1 MRILLCLPH
10 THPASWEFDTL
21 TPFQSFVASLVEWGG
36 AVGTW
41 VVVTV
46 PHSLLALG
54 QKSPGLTGRQFLAAF
69 DTVCPP
75 FGTHITRAVQE
86 PMAIL
91 DVSEFRLCRHKAPF
105 SRFLREAKSGKSES
119 AKKPKAGSRLL
130 PGCEKRTCWRPLV
143 LEQYGDRVGQQIQ
156 TAKPCPLQGKP

>member
-54 QKSPGLTGRQFLAAF
+54 QRAQDSPAGNFWQPSTLFVPLLGLTSPEQFRNPWQSLTFLSFVCAGTKHLSRVFSARQSPANRNRPRSLRRAAG
-69 DTVCPP
+69 CC
-75 FGTHITRAVQE
+75 Q
-86 PMAIL
+86 
-91 DVSEFRLCRHKAPF
+91 DVRKEHVGDHLC
-105 SRFLREAKSGKSES
+105 
-119 AKKPKAGSRLL
+119 
-130 PGCEKRTCWRPLV
+130 
-143 LEQYGDRVGQQIQ
+143 
-156 TAKPCPLQGKP
+156 